1 MLSPRQNQLI
11 NTLNIILHQAFIT
24 NRDNHRQ
31 STSDFDTLSKFTR
44 NGRVNIFTFL
54 INRTKISGHSNNRSA
69 HTIPSS
75 LIYTILPPVQLIFLK
90 IVINSFYT
98 SHNSCL
104 ITLFLCTLIRLYS
117 YKIIT
122 YNTKLLL
129 NKKFI
134 AFYGK
139 MKLENSI
146 RRRIWKNKQ
155 LLF

>member
-1 MLSPRQNQLI
+1 M
-11 NTLNIILHQAFIT
+11 
-24 NRDNHRQ
+24 
-31 STSDFDTLSKFTR
+31 
-44 NGRVNIFTFL
+44 
-54 INRTKISGHSNNRSA
+54 
-69 HTIPSS
+69 
-75 LIYTILPPVQLIFLK
+75 IYTILPLPQLVVQLIFLK
-90 IVINSFYT
+90 VVINSFYT
-98 SHNSCL
+98 SRNSCL

-122 YNTKLLL
+122 YKNKLLL

-146 RRRIWKNKQ
+146 RRRTWKNKQ